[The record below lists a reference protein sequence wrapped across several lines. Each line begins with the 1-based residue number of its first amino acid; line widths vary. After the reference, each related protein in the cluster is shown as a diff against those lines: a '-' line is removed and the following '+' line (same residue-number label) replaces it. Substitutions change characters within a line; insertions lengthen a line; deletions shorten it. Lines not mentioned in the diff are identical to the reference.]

1 MNIESLNAQLLEN
14 QELTPD
20 TDADQYLSFEMAGE
34 EYGIDI
40 LTVQEIRGWEQTT
53 SIPNSPDYIKGV
65 MNLRGT
71 IVPVLD
77 LRSKFGLPSVAY
89 TPVTVVI
96 ILTIEQDNTNKTIGI
111 VVDAVSDV
119 YAIDNIQ
126 LKVPPSLEQNKNR
139 QYIKGL
145 AQVDESTL
153 ILLNLNQVL

>member
-1 MNIESLNAQLLEN
+1 MESLNAQLLEN